1 MPMTR
6 KLLIGVSVLAV
17 LICTVGWIVECIRA
31 ERSRLEAL
39 AEWRI
44 APRQEW
50 PEAFREILREAERKH
65 VHLGQITVL
74 HRPYYGEYL
83 LKCDTSAELLDLLI
97 ARWKLSPVNQHHK
110 LVRLVLE
117 RMPSDFPS
125 SIHADDVAYYVSADW
140 LAGEKG
146 HQYCVLNDTAQKQN
160 CCSIF
165 LQFLTMFPEE

>member
-1 MPMTR
+1 MTR
-6 KLLIGVSVLAV
+6 KLLIGVSVLVV
-17 LICTVGWIVECIRA
+17 LICTAGWIVKCIRA

-50 PEAFREILREAERKH
+50 PETFLEILREAERTH

-74 HRPYYGEYL
+74 HTPYYGEYL
-83 LKCDTSAELLDLLI
+83 LKCDSSAELLNLMV

-117 RMPSDFPS
+117 RMPSDSLS
-125 SIHADDVAYYVSADW
+125 SVQADDVAYYISADW

-146 HQYCVLNDTAQKQN
+146 HQYCVLNNKAQKQIIVRYSYN
-160 CCSIF
+160 F
-165 LQFLTMFPEE
+165 

>member
-1 MPMTR
+1 MSMTR

-17 LICTVGWIVECIRA
+17 LICTVGWIIVEYIRA
-31 ERSRLEAL
+31 ERSRVEAL

-50 PEAFREILREAERKH
+50 PEAILDTLREAERKH

-74 HRPYYGEYL
+74 HSPYYGEYL
-83 LKCDTSAELLDLLI
+83 LKCDSSAELLDVLI
-97 ARWKLSPVNQHHK
+97 ARWKLSRVNRHHK

-117 RMPSDFPS
+117 RMPSGFPS
-125 SIHADDVAYYVSADW
+125 SVQADDVAYYISADW

-146 HQYCVLNDTAQKQN
+146 HLYCVLNDKARSQIVVRYSYN
-160 CCSIF
+160 F
-165 LQFLTMFPEE
+165 